1 LSAQHDGI
9 SQGCKDEDI
18 YIMSGSGKLTYQK
31 RMNKWKFSNCS
42 VKYFDD
48 FIKQNLDSSKG
59 AHCLYSSYNTSSE
72 VPDVGTLMP
81 GQVFDAKE
89 QCRQLYGQSSYLC
102 QNFQNWNLSMVC
114 LGMWCSN
121 GRRCSWGGFPAR
133 GTTCGDGMWC
143 IDGQCQPNTSTS
155 VMPSPTTTSP
165 TTATTTTSITP
176 TPTPAGFTTPAISM
190 STTPTT
196 ATTTAKYTTHTPS
209 STPTTTT
216 TKRST
221 PSRSTT
227 SSSSTTT
234 TTSMEPSSTMAS
246 MEHSSMVPATP
257 AATTT
262 LPSSEATTTASLTS
276 MTSTSA
282 ATDGSGCLTSSVALL
297 VAGCIASLLTYLK
310 HFVQ

>member
-1 LSAQHDGI
+1 
-9 SQGCKDEDI
+9 
-18 YIMSGSGKLTYQK
+18 MSGSGNYSFTDPK
-31 RMNKWKFSNCS
+31 RLNKWKFSSCS
-42 VKYFDD
+42 IKYFDD

-81 GQVFDAKE
+81 GQVYDADE
-89 QCRQLYGQSSYLC
+89 QCRQIYGQSSYLC
-102 QNFQNWNLSMVC
+102 QSFRSFEWNLSMVC
-114 LGMWCSN
+114 SSMWCAF
-121 GRRCSWGGFPAR
+121 GEFCHGVGFSAR

-176 TPTPAGFTTPAISM
+176 TPTS
-190 STTPTT
+190 
-196 ATTTAKYTTHTPS
+196 
-209 STPTTTT
+209 
-216 TKRST
+216 
-221 PSRSTT
+221 
-227 SSSSTTT
+227 
-234 TTSMEPSSTMAS
+234 SSTMAS